1 MRTHRGS
8 KGKDRL
14 TQSAALLARAEKLI
28 DHARKAGA
36 DKADAIVVRS
46 RSRSVSVRN
55 GAVENTNS
63 AESDDFSLRVFVGQR
78 VASVSAGQ
86 GVDEATL
93 AARAVAMAKVS
104 PEDPY
109 ACLADESLLA
119 RDWGNLDLFDP
130 TEPEAAEMTETA
142 KAMEA
147 AALAVPSVSGS
158 IGAGVGS
165 GLSGLVLVT
174 SHGFAGAFER
184 SGFSRSVSVIA
195 GSGTKMERD
204 YDFDGRVHYRDLDS
218 PEKIGKSAGER
229 VVRRINPCKV
239 PTAANL
245 TVVFDPRVSRG
256 LIGHLIGAINGASVA
271 RKTTFLKD
279 RMGEEI
285 AIPGLTIIDNPS
297 IPRGAASRPFDGE
310 GLSTGPLVMV
320 ENGVLKQWYLS
331 SPVARELGLVTNGRA
346 SRSGGGVT
354 PSSTNVVV
362 SPGRVTPRELIR
374 DVGTGF
380 YVTELIG
387 QGVNTLTGEYS
398 RGASGFWIENG
409 ELAFPVSEVTIA
421 ANLRDMYRR
430 MTLADDIDPNFAI
443 AAPTIAVEGMTLA
456 GD

>member
-1 MRTHRGS
+1 MNG
-8 KGKDRL
+8 L
-14 TQSAALLARAEKLI
+14 TQSAALLKRAEILI

-93 AARAVAMAKVS
+93 ASRAVAMAKVS

-109 ACLADESLLA
+109 ACLADEAMLA
-119 RDWGNLDLFDP
+119 SSWADLDLFDA
-130 TEPEAAEMTETA
+130 TEPDAAEMAETA
-142 KAMEA
+142 KSMEA
-147 AALAVPSVSGS
+147 VALGVKGVSGS

-165 GLSGLVLVT
+165 GLSGLVLAT

-204 YDFDGRVHYRDLDS
+204 YDFDSRVYYADLDS
-218 PEKIGKSAGER
+218 AETIGKSAGER
-229 VVRRINPCKV
+229 VVRRVNPRKV
-239 PTAANL
+239 PTSANI
-245 TVVFDPRVSRG
+245 TVIFDPRVSRG
-256 LIGHLIGAINGASVA
+256 LIGHLIGSINGASVA

-279 RMGEEI
+279 RMGEQI
-285 AIPGLTIIDNPS
+285 AIPGLTILDNPLV
-297 IPRGAASRPFDGE
+297 PRGSGSRPFDGE
-310 GLSTGPLVMV
+310 GIANGPLTMV

-331 SPVARELGLVTNGRA
+331 SPVAKELGLVTNGRA
-346 SRSGGGVT
+346 SRGGGGVS
-354 PSSTNVVV
+354 PSSTNVIV
-362 SPGRVTPRELIR
+362 SPGDVTPAELIR
-374 DVGTGF
+374 SVGTGF

-409 ELAFPVSEVTIA
+409 ELTFAVSEVTIA
-421 ANLRDMYRR
+421 ANLRDMYMR
-430 MTLADDIDPNFAI
+430 MTLADDIDANFAI
-443 AAPTIAVEGMTLA
+443 AAPTIAIEGMTLA